1 MTNQIGATKTL
12 FSDTFNGPL
21 STANWDYN
29 RWKAK
34 DNPSFYGNTQI
45 RQSLP
50 DAGNGVVRL
59 KFDTYNPGDKDHKT
73 FIGAEMITQ
82 KAFGPAKK
90 GAGIAFEVKAKFE
103 NVPKGLVGGIFT
115 FSGDAKSH
123 NEIDWEALSN
133 DLATGTKRIQTNVYA
148 NEPLGRGHPEFV
160 PVSSS
165 LGDYHVYRIEWL
177 PDQVRWLVDGKVVR
191 TEPKFVPDK
200 AMNLHINL
208 WAPKSSWQAAYSD
221 TLKPAASEGAKKSY
235 YFDAAYAK
243 VFELSTTSGNAGSNA
258 LKGTQL
264 ADWVGGKGGHDEV
277 RGRGGNDTLSGHRG
291 DDTIFGGAGDDT
303 IHGHTGAD
311 ILTGGKG
318 ADTFV
323 FDRALRPGNVD
334 TITDFTPGTDRIQ
347 LDDAIFTAI
356 GAVGALAVEAF
367 ALGAVALEADDR
379 ILYDAGTGDL
389 AYDADGNGGI
399 APVVFAKLAPGL
411 ALGAGDFIV
420 A

>member
-1 MTNQIGATKTL
+1 MSNQIGATKTL

-29 RWKAK
+29 HWQPK
-34 DNPSFYGNTQI
+34 DNPSFYGRTQI

-59 KFDTYNPGDKDHKT
+59 KLDTYNPGDKDHKS
-73 FIGAEMITQ
+73 FIGAEMITR
-82 KAFGPAKK
+82 KSFGPAKK

-133 DLATGTKRIQTNVYA
+133 DLATGTTRIQTNVYA

-160 PVSSS
+160 PVSSPLS
-165 LGDYHVYRIEWL
+165 DYHVYRIEWL
-177 PDQVRWLVDGKVVR
+177 PDRVRWLVDGKEVR
-191 TEPKFVPDK
+191 TEFDHVPNK
-200 AMNLHINL
+200 AMNLHINF
-208 WAPKSSWQAAYSD
+208 WAASSGWKNAYSD
-221 TLKPAASEGAKKSY
+221 TLKPAASEAAKKSY
-235 YFDAAYAK
+235 YFDATYAK
-243 VFELSTTSGNAGSNA
+243 VFELSTASGNAKANV
-258 LKGTQL
+258 LKGTQM
-264 ADWVGGKGGHDEV
+264 ADWVGGRGGHDEI
-277 RGRGGNDTLSGHRG
+277 RGKGGNDTLAGHRG
-291 DDTIFGGAGDDT
+291 DDLIFGGAGDDT
-303 IHGHTGAD
+303 IHGHSGSDT
-311 ILTGGKG
+311 LTGGKG

-323 FDRALRPGNVD
+323 FDRVLRPNNID
-334 TITDFTPGTDRIQ
+334 TITDFTPGEDTIQ

-356 GAVGALAVEAF
+356 GAVGALAVGAF
-367 ALGAVALEADDR
+367 ALGAVALQADDR
-379 ILYDAGTGDL
+379 ILYDAGSGEL
-389 AYDADGNGGI
+389 AYDADGDGEI